1 MMKTNFSN
9 HKCTGTSY
17 FHIYALFLL
26 FFMSED
32 KLSSHKSKKEFLS
45 LISHWKYWKKRP
57 QTFMPN
63 PAAHEHTD
71 AASEGR
77 GYFLFHSDK
86 EKNTCETASR

>member
-1 MMKTNFSN
+1 
-9 HKCTGTSY
+9 
-17 FHIYALFLL
+17 
-26 FFMSED
+26 
-32 KLSSHKSKKEFLS
+32 
-45 LISHWKYWKKRP
+45 
-57 QTFMPN
+57 MPN